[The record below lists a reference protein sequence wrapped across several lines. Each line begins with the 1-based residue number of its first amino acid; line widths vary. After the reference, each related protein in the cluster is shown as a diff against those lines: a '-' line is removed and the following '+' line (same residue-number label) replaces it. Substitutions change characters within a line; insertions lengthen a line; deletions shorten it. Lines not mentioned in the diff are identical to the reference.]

1 MTMREVNSIIIVGG
15 GTAGWMTAASLKHHF
30 KERIDITLIE
40 SSEIGTIGV
49 GEATIPPIRQFYRQ
63 LGLSDLDVI
72 RATRATCKLGVQFR
86 DWHKPGS
93 SFIHPFGVYGQ
104 SLRGTDFHHYWLKLK
119 QKNRAASLGDYS
131 LGVTLAKNNKFTFPA
146 QKPPS
151 ELSIFD
157 WALHFDAALFAGLMR
172 KHAEAN
178 GVRRIDA
185 KITNVN
191 RRANDGFI
199 ETVQLDYGATF
210 GADLFIDCSGF
221 KGLLIEESLNIGY
234 EHWNHWLLCDRAFA
248 VQSHAVGA
256 PNSYTNVTAR
266 PAGWQWQIPLQHRAG
281 NGHVYS
287 SQFIRDEIARDLLIK
302 NVEGELLHEPRKILF
317 MPGRRKQAWNKNC
330 IAIGLAAGFLEPLES
345 TSIALI
351 QTGIEKIR
359 QLMAAGKYND
369 SIAREFNETTALEY
383 ERVRDFII
391 LHYKLN
397 ARDDTEFWRHCRT
410 MEIPDSLQHKME
422 LFKASGHVVNYRWEM
437 FGLPSWLAIFEG
449 FDYLPTAYDMQVDQ
463 LDEDMLAANL
473 ERMRESLRA
482 TVADTPNH
490 GDFIAQHCAIAETI

>member
-1 MTMREVNSIIIVGG
+1 MRAVKSIIVVGG

-30 KERIDITLIE
+30 KQRIDITLIE

-49 GEATIPPIRQFYRQ
+49 GEATIPAIRHFYRH
-63 LGLSDLDVI
+63 LGLSDVEVM
-72 RATRATCKLGVQFR
+72 RASRGTCKLGIQFH

-93 SFIHPFGVYGQ
+93 AFIHPFGVYGQ

-119 QKNRAASLGDYS
+119 QKNRAAPLGDYS
-131 LGVTLAKNNKFTFPA
+131 LGVMLARHNKFSFPA

-151 ELSIFD
+151 ELSVFD
-157 WALHFDAALFAGLMR
+157 WALHFDAALFAKMLR

-178 GVRRIDA
+178 GVKRIDA
-185 KITNVN
+185 KITRVN
-191 RRANDGFI
+191 RRASDGFI
-199 ETVQLDYGATF
+199 ESVQLDYGAVLS
-210 GADLFIDCSGF
+210 ADLFVDCSGF
-221 KGLLIEESLNIGY
+221 KGVLIEESLTTGF
-234 EHWNHWLLCDRAFA
+234 EHWNHWLLCDRAYA
-248 VQSHAVGA
+248 VQSKSVGK
-256 PNSYTNVTAR
+256 PNSHTKVTAR
-266 PAGWQWQIPLQHRAG
+266 PAGWQWHIPLQHRDG

-287 SQFIRDEIARDLLIK
+287 SQYMRDEIAREMLIK
-302 NVEGELLHEPRKILF
+302 NVPGELLHEPRKIVF
-317 MPGRRKQAWNKNC
+317 APGRRKQAWNKNC
-330 IAIGLAAGFLEPLES
+330 VAIGLAAGFLEPLES

-351 QTGIEKIR
+351 QTGIEKLR
-359 QLMAAGKYND
+359 MLLAATQYD
-369 SIAREFNETTALEY
+369 DHIVREFNETTQLEY

-397 ARDDTEFWRHCRT
+397 GRDDTEFWRHCRN

-422 LFKASGHVVNYRWEM
+422 LFKSSGHVVNYRWEM

-449 FDYLPTAYDMQVDQ
+449 FDYLPEVYDAQVDQ

-482 TVADTPNH
+482 TIEDTPNH
-490 GDFIAQHCAIAETI
+490 GDFIAQHCSVAEPA

>member
-1 MTMREVNSIIIVGG
+1 MREVNSIIIVGG

-30 KERIDITLIE
+30 KQRIDITLIE

-49 GEATIPPIRQFYRQ
+49 GEATIPTIRQFYRQ

-72 RATRATCKLGVQFR
+72 RATRATCKLGIQFC
-86 DWHKPGS
+86 DWHQPGS
-93 SFIHPFGVYGQ
+93 QFIHPFGVYGQ

-119 QKNRAASLGDYS
+119 QKNRVARLGDYS
-131 LGVTLAKNNKFTFPA
+131 LGAVLAQHNKFTFPA

-151 ELSIFD
+151 ELSVFD

-172 KHAEAN
+172 KQAEAN

-185 KITNVN
+185 KITKVN
-191 RRANDGFI
+191 RRASDGFI
-199 ETVQLDYGATF
+199 ESVQLDYGASF

-221 KGLLIEESLNIGY
+221 KGLLIEESLATGY

-248 VQSHAVGA
+248 VQSKSVAA

-266 PAGWQWQIPLQHRAG
+266 PAGWQWQIPLQHRDG
-281 NGHVYS
+281 NGHVYA
-287 SQFIRDEIARDLLIK
+287 SQFIRDELARDLLVK
-302 NVEGELLHEPRKILF
+302 NVAGELLHEPRKILF

-359 QLMAAGKYND
+359 QLVAAGKYND
-369 SIAREFNETTALEY
+369 SIVREFNETTALEY

-449 FDYLPTAYDMQVDQ
+449 FDYLPDAYDAQVDQ
-463 LDEDMLAANL
+463 LDEEMLAANL
-473 ERMRESLRA
+473 ERMRESLRT
-482 TVADTPNH
+482 TVADTPDH
-490 GDFIAQHCAIAETI
+490 GDFIAQHCAVAEVA